1 MEELLQEDMGQTTS
15 LQQQVVNSIKEH
27 ELLSRNING
36 LLLNNRS
43 SEAA

>member
-1 MEELLQEDMGQTTS
+1 M
-15 LQQQVVNSIKEH
+15 QQQVVNNIKEH

-43 SEAA
+43 IDAA